1 LVGCHHGVMTAAAR
15 PVHALIVVDVQR
27 AFVTGDH
34 AVPAAASLLE
44 QVTSLLAKARAA
56 GALIVYLQNDG
67 PAGAVDEAGTPGWQL
82 SLPVHDSADEVVIR
96 KTTDDGFHQ
105 SGLGELLAARGVRR
119 VAICGAMS
127 EMCVSATARTAL
139 TRGLEVVLPHDAHAH
154 ATYDIPAAPGI
165 SAMVPAAVVSRVAE
179 WALGDQVEV
188 VAEPRMWTLR
198 PQAGDWLVTGD
209 AAGWSAMRRGLSGA

>member
-1 LVGCHHGVMTAAAR
+1 MTAAAR

-82 SLPVHDSADEVVIR
+82 SPPVQDSADEVVIR
-96 KTTDDGFHQ
+96 KRTDDGFHQ
-105 SGLGELLAARGVRR
+105 TGLGELLVARGVHR

-139 TRGLEVVLPHDAHAH
+139 ARGLEVVLPHDAH

-188 VAEPRMWTLR
+188 VAR
-198 PQAGDWLVTGD
+198 
-209 AAGWSAMRRGLSGA
+209 AAEVGFATPGR